1 MRKYNNLFFILIY
14 LHHICFVFYEIFQK
28 WYKRNSSI
36 FHFGIFNIRIYI
48 CSLKIKRK
56 WTRPYIHIY
65 ITKWLVA
72 CEASVNWGGVTQAQL
87 AEFLKV
93 NQAFISKVETCERRL
108 DIIELHHICQVLNI
122 SFVDFI
128 AEVDRDILRKNEGEA
143 LK

>member
-1 MRKYNNLFFILIY
+1 MQSKYI
-14 LHHICFVFYEIFQK
+14 FYMDKTIHSHLYHQVIGRLRS
-28 WYKRNSSI
+28 KRE
-36 FHFGIFNIRIYI
+36 
-48 CSLKIKRK
+48 L
-56 WTRPYIHIY
+56 
-65 ITKWLVA
+65 
-72 CEASVNWGGVTQAQL
+72 GGVTQAQL
-87 AEFLKV
+87 AELLKV